1 MLESVG
7 SHGGWRSTQG
17 TSPVTRHKATLS
29 GSTAEET
36 ETLRKVTYLRLP
48 SKKVCFLS
56 TTLAKSSE
64 I

>member
-7 SHGGWRSTQG
+7 CHGGWRSTQG
-17 TSPVTRHKATLS
+17 TSPVIRHKAILS
-29 GSTAEET
+29 ASTAEET